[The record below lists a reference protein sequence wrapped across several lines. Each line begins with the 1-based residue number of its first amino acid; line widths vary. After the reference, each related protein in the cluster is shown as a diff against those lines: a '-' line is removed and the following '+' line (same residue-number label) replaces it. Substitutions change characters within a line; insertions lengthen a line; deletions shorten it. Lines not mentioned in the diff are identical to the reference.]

1 MIAGVS
7 FIAFTALQ
15 CCKLPFLARL
25 FGYNEASNKVRKRG
39 AGMSK
44 VDPYSGLPILSRREM
59 KQLTGHE
66 LFAYQ
71 QRILQYPERTRL
83 LQSIAEQTQE
93 IMARGI
99 ERSYYDKHNPRSEPI
114 AQPGYIYL
122 VGGNSVYKIGKSK
135 EIPSRL
141 RSFLQLPFKTRLIHT
156 IPTSDMVWAENY
168 LHRAFAHCRLNGEW
182 FDLTST
188 EVAWICD
195 LPSLNPA

>member
-1 MIAGVS
+1 MGKGCNV
-7 FIAFTALQ
+7 
-15 CCKLPFLARL
+15 ART
-25 FGYNEASNKVRKRG
+25 
-39 AGMSK
+39 
-44 VDPYSGLPILSRREM
+44 DPYSGLPILSRREM

-83 LQSIAEQTQE
+83 LQTIAEQTQE

-99 ERSYYDKHNPRSEPI
+99 ERSYYDKHNPRSEPV

-122 VGGNSVYKIGKSK
+122 VGGNNVYKIGKSRDV
-135 EIPSRL
+135 PSRL
-141 RSFLQLPFKTRLIHT
+141 RTFLQLPFRTQLIHS
-156 IPTSDMVWAENY
+156 IPTDDMVWAEAY
-168 LHRAFAHCRLNGEW
+168 LHQTFAHCRMNGEW

-195 LPSLNPA
+195 LESLNPDP